1 MTVIIIKNQNSSHT
15 FKSDDIKW
23 TYYGYSLAMA
33 KKLFR
38 QENNLVGKHIDF
50 ISI

>member
-1 MTVIIIKNQNSSHT
+1 MTVIIIKNQNGSRT
-15 FKSDDIKW
+15 FKADNIKC

-38 QENNLVGKHIDF
+38 QENNLIGKHIDF
-50 ISI
+50 INI